1 MSASFDLEKPDH
13 FTVGTLGPP
22 GQRVFYLQASEAGT
36 VVTLKAEKEQ
46 VRALGAFLAKLLDK
60 LAAGGGRVPAGP
72 ALLEPALPAWAVAA
86 LEVGYDEPRDR
97 VVIVATEFR
106 EEEEE
111 TQAATARFLIT
122 RDQAAAFVERARDL
136 MKAARPICLMC
147 TEPIDPGG
155 HVCPRANGH
164 VVR

>member
-13 FTVGTLGPP
+13 FTVGAVGPP

-46 VRALGAFLAKLLDK
+46 VRALGAFLAKLLEK
-60 LAAGGGRVPAGP
+60 LAAGREGVPAGP
-72 ALLEPALPAWAVAA
+72 PLLAPALPAWAVAA
-86 LEVGYDEPRDR
+86 LEVGYDAPGERG
-97 VVIVATEFR
+97 VIVATEFR
-106 EEEEE
+106 EDEE

-147 TEPIDPGG
+147 SEPIDPGG

>member
-13 FTVGTLGPP
+13 FTVGAIGPP

-46 VRALGAFLAKLLDK
+46 VRALAAFLAKLLEK
-60 LAAGGGRVPAGP
+60 LAAPREGVPAGP
-72 ALLEPALPAWAVAA
+72 PLLEQALPAWAVASI
-86 LEVGYDEPRDR
+86 EVGFDGAADR
-97 VVIVATEFR
+97 VMIVATEFR
-106 EEEEE
+106 EEEE

-147 TEPIDPGG
+147 SEPIDPGG